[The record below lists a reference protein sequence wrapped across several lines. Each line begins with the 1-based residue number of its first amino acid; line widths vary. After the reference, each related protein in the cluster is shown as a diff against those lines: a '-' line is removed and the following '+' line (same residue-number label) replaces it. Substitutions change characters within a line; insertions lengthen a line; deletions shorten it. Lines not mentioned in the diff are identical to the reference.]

1 MCTET
6 NYNPTSLSLL
16 ERARSGDETAW
27 ELISTIYAPM
37 VYRWVSRYSLQS
49 TDTTDILQNIFQTVY
64 RKLDDFQHDQRC
76 GSFRSWLKTITHSRV
91 MDFFRTRQKQGQA
104 AGGTDAWQQLQSQP
118 EEPSNPQ
125 ELREELAEVYHRALQ
140 ILEQDFSDNVV
151 KAFLRFEIDNVP
163 ASEVA
168 DELGMTRDA
177 VYAAK
182 KRVLKRLR
190 EELSGLL

>member
-16 ERARSGDETAW
+16 ERARGGDETAW
-27 ELISTIYAPM
+27 E
-37 VYRWVSRYSLQS
+37 
-49 TDTTDILQNIFQTVY
+49 
-64 RKLDDFQHDQRC
+64 
-76 GSFRSWLKTITHSRV
+76 
-91 MDFFRTRQKQGQA
+91 KQDQA
-104 AGGTDAWQQLQSQP
+104 AGGTDAWQQLQAQP
-118 EEPSNPQ
+118 EVTSNPQ
-125 ELREELAEVYHRALQ
+125 ELREEMAEVYHRALQ

-182 KRVLKRLR
+182 KRVLNRLR

>member
-16 ERARSGDETAW
+16 ERARSGDATAW

-37 VYRWVSRYSLQS
+37 VYRWVTSYSLQS
-49 TDTTDILQNIFQTVY
+49 SDTTDILQNIFQTVHQ
-64 RKLDDFQHDQRC
+64 KLDDFQHNEQC
-76 GSFRSWLKTITHSRV
+76 GSFRSWLKTITRSRV
-91 MDFFRTRQKQGQA
+91 MDFYRARQRQAQA
-104 AGGTDAWQQLQSQP
+104 AGGTDAWQQLQAQP
-118 EEPSNPQ
+118 DESSNPYA
-125 ELREELAEVYHRALQ
+125 LREEMTEVYRRALQ
-140 ILEQDFSDNVV
+140 ILKQDFSDNVV